1 MINQA
6 DIPKNPT
13 RNLNKN
19 CHISSPKPWPLFEK
33 MVKHCIIGKKISR
46 FHHPKGVTIIPCEIF
61 NIESFA
67 KIYPR
72 KIYYICE
79 NISSQDL
86 LHLRKYIF
94 ARSTTF
100 LCIKKISSR
109 GNFSL

>member
-19 CHISSPKPWPLFEK
+19 CHSSSPKPWPLFEK
-33 MVKHCIIGKKISR
+33 MVKHCIIGKKISK

-61 NIESFA
+61 HIESFA

-79 NISSQDL
+79 NIPSQDL
-86 LHLRKYIF
+86 LHFSVSRKFLLVEIF
-94 ARSTTF
+94 PVKVYVMRCA
-100 LCIKKISSR
+100 IW
-109 GNFSL
+109 